1 MHRPCLRRAGQ
12 RGVSLVEL
20 MVGLAAGMAVLAGAI
35 ALAGSQ
41 FANQR
46 QLLREARLQQDLRAA
61 ADIVVRDL
69 RRAGAWTNAEQALPR
84 PPAPAQANPFAA
96 LTLAGD
102 APEGVRHTWD
112 RGPGLASAFGFRLA
126 GATLQILVGTT
137 WQALTDPRALHV
149 TAFTVTPLARPAAVV
164 PCPRACPDGGQAC
177 WPRVTA
183 RLLAV
188 EIAGHPP
195 SSPALQRRLATVVHL
210 RNDLVEGRCP

>member
-1 MHRPCLRRAGQ
+1 MRAARGHRSGQ
-12 RGVSLVEL
+12 GGASLVEL
-20 MVGLAAGMAVLAGAI
+20 MVGLAAGMAVLAGTT
-35 ALAGSQ
+35 ALAASQ
-41 FANQR
+41 LASQR

-96 LTLAGD
+96 LALSSGAAD
-102 APEGVRHTWD
+102 SVRHAWD
-112 RGPGLASAFGFRLA
+112 RGPGMASAHGFRLA
-126 GATLQILVGTT
+126 GATLQILVGTS
-137 WQALTDPRALHV
+137 WQALTDPKALHV
-149 TAFTVTPLARPAAVV
+149 TSFTVTPVPRPSAVV
-164 PCPRACPDGGQAC
+164 PCARACPGGGQAC
-177 WPRVTA
+177 WPRVTP

-195 SSPALQRRLATVVHL
+195 ATPALTRRLATVVHL